1 MSPQRWRRVRRA
13 LTLGLFVAVC
23 GLMFMLI
30 KTLDWQQVRQAL
42 MQYRPAT
49 LLLGLGL
56 SALGYAVFS
65 SFDVLGRYHVGH
77 GLPVRRVYPIA
88 FVCNAFNLN
97 LSSWVGAIALRYRL
111 YSRQGLKT
119 ADITRVLTLSLITNW
134 FGYLLLAGVLFCL
147 GLPRLPASWGVSSTL
162 LRVIGVALLLLGL
175 AYLMAC
181 RFATRRAWR
190 WRSQELTL
198 PSWRL
203 ALLQGVLGANNWA
216 LMALLIYTLL
226 PAGVAYPHVLATLM
240 ISSVAGLIT
249 HIPAGLGV
257 LEMVFVALLRGEVK
271 TGAIIAALIAY
282 RALYYLLPLAL
293 ATLTYLVLERQATS
307 EKRQADSTAR
317 P

>member
-1 MSPQRWRRVRRA
+1 MSYPWRDGNRVHLLINGEAYFPSLFESIGQARTEVLLETFIIFEDEVGQQLQHALMAAARRGVRVQIIVDGFGTDLSRDYVA
-13 LTLGLFVAVC
+13 RLNEAGVTVHLYDPRPRLLGMRTNLFRRMHRKIVVVDGQVAFV
-23 GLMFMLI
+23 GGINYGEDHLAERGGMAKQDYAVKLQGPVVADI
-30 KTLDWQQVRQAL
+30 RQA
-42 MQYRPAT
+42 
-49 LLLGLGL
+49 
-56 SALGYAVFS
+56 S
-65 SFDVLGRYHVGH
+65 
-77 GLPVRRVYPIA
+77 
-88 FVCNAFNLN
+88 
-97 LSSWVGAIALRYRL
+97 
-111 YSRQGLKT
+111 
-119 ADITRVLTLSLITNW
+119 
-134 FGYLLLAGVLFCL
+134 
-147 GLPRLPASWGVSSTL
+147 
-162 LRVIGVALLLLGL
+162 
-175 AYLMAC
+175 
-181 RFATRRAWR
+181 
-190 WRSQELTL
+190 
-198 PSWRL
+198 L
-203 ALLQGVLGANNWA
+203 ALLQGVLGASNWA